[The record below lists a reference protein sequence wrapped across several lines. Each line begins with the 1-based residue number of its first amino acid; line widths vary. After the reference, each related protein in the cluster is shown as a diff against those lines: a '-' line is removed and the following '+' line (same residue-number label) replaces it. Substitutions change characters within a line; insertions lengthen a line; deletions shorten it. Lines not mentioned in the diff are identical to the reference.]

1 VRAVTAEEPGQRAGT
16 KPAEDLEDRLP
27 ETLQGRG
34 GGRAKRRTTIGFSA
48 KPDLSTIEPANGR
61 AAHSRDRR
69 DPVRD
74 TPVPRV
80 HRRIEHVGQ
89 TGPQVAGDQPAKDL
103 QEEMLGALL
112 LGLGEGEAPSGE
124 GADSSMGSSV

>member
-1 VRAVTAEEPGQRAGT
+1 MRAVTAEEPGQRAGT

-69 DPVRD
+69 DP
-74 TPVPRV
+74 
-80 HRRIEHVGQ
+80 
-89 TGPQVAGDQPAKDL
+89 GDQPAKDL

-112 LGLGEGEAPSGE
+112 LGLGEGEAPSDE
-124 GADSSMGSSV
+124 GADSSMGSFV